1 MDRKKQDGSS
11 SSLSSGTALL
21 ALVLSGTSV
30 LMAVLSGFGSRWG
43 LWHFRFGFK
52 VLMVA
57 ALCGVLSVII
67 ALAGVFPVIRKGMWK
82 KCILFCISI
91 ALGITAFGVP
101 LSWYLAARHL
111 PRIHDITTDT
121 EKPPLFVAIIP
132 LRKDAPNSPVY
143 GGPDIALKQRGAY
156 PDIKPLVLDM
166 PPDDAFDRALSVARR
181 MSWKIVDADRQEMRI
196 EATDMTFWF
205 GFKDDIVIRI
215 TPADTKSR
223 IDVRSESRVGIS
235 DVGTNA
241 ARIRK
246 YLGELSSFHAKD
258 AGRS

>member
-1 MDRKKQDGSS
+1 MDGKERRGSD

-21 ALVLSGTSV
+21 ALVLSGTSILV
-30 LMAVLSGFGSRWG
+30 AALSGFGSRWG
-43 LWHFRFGFK
+43 LWPFRLGFK
-52 VLMVA
+52 VLMAA
-57 ALCGVLSVII
+57 ALCGALSVII
-67 ALAGVFPVIRKGMWK
+67 ALAGAVAAMRKGMWK
-82 KCILFCISI
+82 KFILSCISM
-91 ALGITAFGVP
+91 ALGFAVFSVP
-101 LSWYLAARHL
+101 FSWYLAAKHL

-121 EKPPLFVAIIP
+121 ENPPLFVAIIP

-143 GGPDIALKQRGAY
+143 GGPDVASKQREAY
-156 PDIKPLVLDM
+156 PDIKPLVLDI
-166 PPDDAFDRALSVARR
+166 PLDSAFDRALSAARR

-196 EATDMTFWF
+196 EATDTTFWF

-246 YLGELSSFHAKD
+246 YLGELSKE
-258 AGRS
+258 GRS